1 MDIIDLARES
11 GLTVIL
17 DGRIGRE
24 EYHSVC
30 GSISALS
37 RFAESVSQYAANPDD
52 CAPRRSSAT
61 NASGQSRR
69 RHNGRAE
76 ISGAMGAC
84 PPCATQRSPQSET
97 GSVDGMSRTSAN

>member
-37 RFAESVSQYAANPDD
+37 RFAESVCQQTANPDER
-52 CAPRRSSAT
+52 ASRLSSAT
-61 NASGQSRR
+61 NASGHSRR
-69 RHNGRAE
+69 RHGGRAE
-76 ISGAMGAC
+76 MSGAMRPC
-84 PPCATQRSPQSET
+84 PPCATQRSPQSEVS
-97 GSVDGMSRTSAN
+97 SVDGMSRTFAN

>member
-37 RFAESVSQYAANPDD
+37 RFAESVCQYAANPDD
-52 CAPRRSSAT
+52 
-61 NASGQSRR
+61 
-69 RHNGRAE
+69 
-76 ISGAMGAC
+76 IS
-84 PPCATQRSPQSET
+84 PCATQRSPQFET
-97 GSVDGMSRTSAN
+97 SSVDGMSRTSVN

>member
-37 RFAESVSQYAANPDD
+37 RFAESVYQRAANPDD
-52 CAPRRSSAT
+52 CVARQSSAT
-61 NASGQSRR
+61 GASGQSRR
-69 RHNGRAE
+69 
-76 ISGAMGAC
+76 
-84 PPCATQRSPQSET
+84 ATQRSPQSEA
-97 GSVDGMSRTSAN
+97 SRVDGMSRTSVN